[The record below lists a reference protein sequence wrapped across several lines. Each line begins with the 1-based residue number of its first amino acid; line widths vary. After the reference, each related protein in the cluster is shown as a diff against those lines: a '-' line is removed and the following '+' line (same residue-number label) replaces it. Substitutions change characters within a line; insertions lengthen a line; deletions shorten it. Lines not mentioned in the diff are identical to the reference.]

1 MNLIRVLPEIVAS
14 QIAAGEVVDRPASV
28 VKELVDNSFDAGA
41 NRIIINIEQGGK
53 RLIKVRDNGV
63 GLSRDDLLLCVERH
77 ATSKIRIASDL
88 FSVKS
93 FGFRGEALPSI
104 ASVSKLQIIS
114 RPHDE
119 ITGYRFK
126 ISAGKFLAIEETGAP
141 PGTTVQVNELFFNT
155 PARRKFLRTV
165 RTETNH
171 IIDILSRMALPFPNI
186 SFMLDDAGN
195 TIMSLPASDQQL
207 SRVSAL
213 IGRKVADSMIEVQ
226 EENHELTIT
235 GYLAPSDFSRTKG
248 DRLFIY
254 VNNRHIRDR
263 LITRAIM
270 EGYGQRMM
278 KGQYPQAV
286 IFIQI
291 DPSKVDVNVHPTKQE
306 VRFHNSNAVYKAI
319 ASAIGKGLTKSF
331 RAFSGPPATYKGKSD
346 QEYGFHFLS
355 EPASDYKK
363 TAQDVAHPARIEG
376 PEYLVPDCGLRVIG
390 QLANTYILC
399 QVKDGLLI
407 VDQHAAHERIVYEN
421 LKKGFDIS
429 GIEVQGFLMPH
440 KLEMSIREKKTIME
454 KKERLLRFGVELDHF
469 GGNTFL
475 LRSVPAL
482 LRNVEWNS
490 FLSELVA
497 ELEEDHIDDTTVVDK
512 ILTVMACHGAIRA
525 GDHMTPEEMTQ
536 LLNQLEKMEL
546 PTNCPH
552 GRPIFKQFTYHE
564 IEKMLKR
571 II

>member
-28 VKELVDNSFDAGA
+28 IKELIDNSFDAGA

-53 RLIKVRDNGV
+53 RVIKVRDNGI

-77 ATSKIRIASDL
+77 ATSKIRIAADL

-93 FGFRGEALPSI
+93 FGFRGEALSSI
-104 ASVSKLQIIS
+104 ASVSKLQMIS

-119 ITGYRFK
+119 ITGHRFK
-126 ISAGKFLAIEETGAP
+126 ISGGKFLAIEETGAP
-141 PGTTVQVNELFFNT
+141 PGTTVQVKELFFNT
-155 PARRKFLRTV
+155 PARRKFLRSV

-186 SFMLDDAGN
+186 SFMLDDGGK
-195 TIMSLPASDQQL
+195 TIMNLPASDQPL
-207 SRVSAL
+207 TRISAL
-213 IGRKVADSMIEVQ
+213 IGRKVADAMTEVQ
-226 EENHELTIT
+226 EEDHDLTIT
-235 GYLAPSDFSRTKG
+235 GYLAPSDFSRTRG
-248 DRLFIY
+248 NRLFIY
-254 VNNRHIRDR
+254 INNRHIRDR

-270 EGYGQRMM
+270 EGYGQRLM

-306 VRFHNSNAVYKAI
+306 VRFHNSNAVYKTI
-319 ASAIGKGLTKSF
+319 ASAIGKGLNKSLH
-331 RAFSGPPATYKGKSD
+331 AFFEPAAMSKGKSE

-355 EPASDYKK
+355 EPASDYKQ
-363 TAQDVAHPARIEG
+363 TTQDISHPSSIEE
-376 PEYLVPDCGLRVIG
+376 PEYFLPDRGLRVIG

-407 VDQHAAHERIVYEN
+407 VDQHAAHERIVYET
-421 LKKGFDIS
+421 LKKDFDVS
-429 GIEVQGFLMPH
+429 RIESQGFLIPH
-440 KLEMSIREKKTIME
+440 KLEMTLREKNAIME
-454 KKERLLRFGVELDHF
+454 KKEQLLRFGVELDHF

-475 LRSVPAL
+475 LRSVPNL
-482 LRNVEWNS
+482 LRNVKWDAFMPE
-490 FLSELVA
+490 FLA
-497 ELEEDHIDDTTVVDK
+497 ELEETHIDDATVIDK
-512 ILTVMACHGAIRA
+512 VLTVMACHGAIRA
-525 GDHMTPEEMTQ
+525 GDHMTPEEMIQ

-552 GRPIFKQFTYHE
+552 GRPIFKQLTYHE

-571 II
+571 IV

>member
-119 ITGYRFK
+119 ITGHRFK

-141 PGTTVQVNELFFNT
+141 PGTTVQVKELFFNT

-171 IIDILSRMALPFPNI
+171 IIDILTRMALPFPNI
-186 SFMLDDAGN
+186 SFMLDDAGD

-213 IGRKVADSMIEVQ
+213 IGRKVAESMIEVQ
-226 EENHELTIT
+226 EENNELTVT
-235 GYLAPSDFSRTKG
+235 GYLAPSDFSRTRG

-270 EGYGQRMM
+270 EGYGQRLM
-278 KGQYPQAV
+278 KGRYPQAV
-286 IFIQI
+286 IFVQI
-291 DPSKVDVNVHPTKQE
+291 DSSKVDVNVHPTKHE
-306 VRFHNSNAVYKAI
+306 VRFHNSNAVYKTI

-331 RAFSGPPATYKGKSD
+331 RGFSGPPAMYKGKSD

-355 EPASDYKK
+355 EPASDYKQ
-363 TAQDVAHPARIEG
+363 TAQDVAHPASIEE
-376 PEYLVPDCGLRVIG
+376 PKYLVPDRGLRVIG

-421 LKKGFDIS
+421 LKKGFDVS
-429 GIEVQGFLMPH
+429 GIEVQGLLMPH
-440 KLEMSIREKKTIME
+440 KLEMSMREKKTIME

-497 ELEEDHIDDTTVVDK
+497 EMEEAHIDDTTVVDK
-512 ILTVMACHGAIRA
+512 VLTVMACHGAIRA
-525 GDHMTPEEMTQ
+525 GDHMTLEEMTQ

-552 GRPIFKQFTYHE
+552 GRPIFKQLTYHE